1 MLIISSFFIV
11 LDVYYALWVLSLK
24 LKLPDYMS
32 KLVVK
37 ALLGKADE
45 LYKALS

>member
-11 LDVYYALWVLSLK
+11 LDVYYVLWVLSLK

-32 KLVVK
+32 KLVAK

-45 LYKALS
+45 LYKALN